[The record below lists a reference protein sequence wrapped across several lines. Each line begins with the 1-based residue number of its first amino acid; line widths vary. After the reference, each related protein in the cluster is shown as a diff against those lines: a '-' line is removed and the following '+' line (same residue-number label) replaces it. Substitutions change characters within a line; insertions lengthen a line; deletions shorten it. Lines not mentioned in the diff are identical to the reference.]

1 MSGVKR
7 IIFGISTLFND
18 ISQCRELCTN
28 EDIEEVIK
36 FSYLKYLQKPEVQKK
51 YGITSATYTD
61 IDLIDPSFWDIVPI
75 YRHEEQVSE
84 YVLEHFGYTIQ
95 GHLEY
100 FLSTINTN
108 TLTII
113 NIEVLENLLIIETV

>member
-7 IIFGISTLFND
+7 IIFDIATLFND

-51 YGITSATYTD
+51 YGITSATYAD

-100 FLSTINTN
+100 FLSTINTS

-113 NIEVLENLLIIETV
+113 NIEVLESLLIIETV

>member
-7 IIFGISTLFND
+7 IIFDIATLFND

-51 YGITSATYTD
+51 YGIISATYAD

-100 FLSTINTN
+100 FLSTINTS

-113 NIEVLENLLIIETV
+113 NIEVLESLLIIETV